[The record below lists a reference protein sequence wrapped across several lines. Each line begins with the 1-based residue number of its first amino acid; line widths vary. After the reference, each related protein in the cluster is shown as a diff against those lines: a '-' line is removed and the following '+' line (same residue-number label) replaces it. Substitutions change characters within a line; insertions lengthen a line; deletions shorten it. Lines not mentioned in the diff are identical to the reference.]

1 MKKTKAQLDAQI
13 EGLKNTFGN
22 LLYASNMK
30 DLQKFFKD
38 KFNRNIVQVGDK
50 LVFDFHSLFGVSPKT
65 RKQFKDDP
73 IQPITVTYKR
83 LDIIFFTYDK
93 RPDLGENYIMWDA
106 DWMKWLYPYE
116 VKQSVLFANKAYLK
130 DKNPNEYY
138 IQVNSFE
145 FDNKYTTLIKDIDFS
160 DYK

>member
-22 LLYASNMK
+22 LLFVNNME

-38 KFNRNIVQVGDK
+38 KFNRDIVQVGDK
-50 LVFDFHSLFGVSPKT
+50 LVFYFKSLFGISPKFK
-65 RKQFKDDP
+65 KQFNNDH
-73 IQPITVTYKR
+73 IQPITVTYLR

-93 RPDLGENYIMWDA
+93 HPEMGEQYIMWDG
-106 DWMKWLYPYE
+106 DWMKWLYPIE

-130 DKNPNEYY
+130 NKDPNEYY
-138 IQVNSFE
+138 LQVNSFG
-145 FDNKYTTLIKDIDFS
+145 FNNKLTKLIKDIDFS